1 MMANANLLP
10 AAGRQACLSLGE
22 NHEARLQVAQRQRE
36 LASGQESLRGSVVS
50 EALVDPAR

>member
-1 MMANANLLP
+1 MADIKSPP
-10 AAGRQACLSLGE
+10 AANDQTCVSLDEG
-22 NHEARLQVAQRQRE
+22 HGSRLKNAQIQRE